1 MLSRRRFLITGSVTA
16 AAGALAPALAA
27 VPKTGDLHDWDV
39 VRQQFDVDPAFI
51 HAGLFYLASHPRP
64 VRAAIEQYRRAIDAN
79 PLETVEHSL
88 FGAPERNLTDKTT
101 AVIASYIGG
110 KPEEIALTQNTTT
123 GLTILY
129 AGLPLKSGDEILT
142 TTHDH
147 FVHHE
152 AIRLAAERS
161 GASWRR
167 IALFDSSDTI
177 SADEIADRVRK
188 AVRPNTRAFGVTWVH
203 SSTGLKLP
211 LRRIAEAL
219 AEVNRNRESP
229 VLLFVDGVHGLGVE
243 DPSIVA
249 TGIDAFAAG
258 THKWIFAPRGTGFVW
273 ARPAV
278 WARLRPTA
286 PSFSAFELFQ
296 AWGQGKS
303 PTGTPVASWFSPGGF
318 QAYEHYWAVPA
329 AFEFHRAI
337 GSDRIAK
344 RIRELNTQMREGMAS
359 MPHVTMYTP
368 RPAEYSAGMVCFD
381 VKGMTQQ
388 QVVAKLHEKKILGS
402 TTPYALSY
410 ARLAFGV
417 QNTPQEVER
426 ALRAVRELA

>member
-1 MLSRRRFLITGSVTA
+1 MLSRRRFLVTGSAAA
-16 AAGALAPALAA
+16 AAGALPALAA
-27 VPKTGDLHDWDV
+27 IPKPADLRDWDE
-39 VRQQFDVDPAFI
+39 VRRQFDVDPSFI

-64 VRAAIEQYRRAIDAN
+64 VRAAIEQYRRMLDGN
-79 PLETVEHSL
+79 PLETVEQAL
-88 FGAPERNLTDKTT
+88 FGAPERNLTSKTT
-101 AVIASYIGG
+101 TAIASYIGA

-123 GLTILY
+123 GLTIIY
-129 AGLPLKSGDEILT
+129 AGLPLKSGDEILA

-167 IALFDSSDTI
+167 IPLFDSAETI
-177 SADEIADRVRK
+177 SSDEIAGRIRNGI
-188 AVRPNTRAFGVTWVH
+188 RPNTRALGVTWVH
-203 SSTGLKLP
+203 SSTGVRLP
-211 LRRIAEAL
+211 LRRIAEAV
-219 AEVNRNRESP
+219 AEVNRDRQDP
-229 VLLFVDGVHGLGVE
+229 VLLVVDGVHGLGVE
-243 DPSIVA
+243 DPGIVA

-278 WARLRPTA
+278 WARLRPMA
-286 PSFSAFELFQ
+286 PSFSSFELFR
-296 AWGQGKS
+296 AWGEGKAPS
-303 PTGTPVASWFSPGGF
+303 GTPEASWFSPGGF

-329 AFEFHRAI
+329 ALEFHRAI
-337 GSDRIAK
+337 GPDRITK
-344 RIRELNTQMREGMAS
+344 RIHELNTQLREGLAK
-359 MPHVTMYTP
+359 MPHVVMYTP
-368 RPAEYSAGMVCFD
+368 RREEFSAGMVCFD
-381 VKGMTQQ
+381 VTGMKQE
-388 QVVAKLHEKKILGS
+388 QVVAKLHAKKILGS

-417 QNTPQEVER
+417 QNTPEEVEA